1 MLNNIGIK
9 MTKLKYNELAKPRN
23 KNDISAYKSSES
35 FNIKFDILRYA
46 ALQHPN
52 SFNRDEVFETIPF
65 DINCRTQQ
73 RLLESLSADGYLHK
87 TSNKYIAEFKINTRA
102 FIPFLSLLHPIK

>member
-46 ALQHPN
+46 AL
-52 SFNRDEVFETIPF
+52 
-65 DINCRTQQ
+65 
-73 RLLESLSADGYLHK
+73 
-87 TSNKYIAEFKINTRA
+87 
-102 FIPFLSLLHPIK
+102 